1 MRRISVFVSL
11 LAAALLVLAACG
23 GDSGGEAA
31 PEEDLSAF
39 SDPAAC
45 NAAFEEL
52 SQVADLQEEDLDL
65 AVRACGTTEDWEDAA
80 DAYPGVL
87 THANKMLPL
96 SNRCRAIDDAP
107 ICRGLGGYLKKG
119 SDTPGFGLGN

>member
-23 GDSGGEAA
+23 GGEPAR
-31 PEEDLSAF
+31 EEDLSAF

-45 NAAFEEL
+45 
-52 SQVADLQEEDLDL
+52 
-65 AVRACGTTEDWEDAA
+65 
-80 DAYPGVL
+80 
-87 THANKMLPL
+87 NKMLPL